1 MRKITLMI
9 IDSQP
14 FFRAGVREALSQD
27 SHLETMDILEC
38 DPGEDGNEAIAQ
50 IAANSPGIVLLDI
63 GYPFLS
69 GLELGKKVARTFPG
83 TGVVV
88 LSANPEED
96 DDELFEVIKIGAV
109 AYLRSKCCAPAEL
122 TSTIRRASN
131 GEYPINE
138 AVSNKP
144 KVAWRV
150 LRQFQ
155 DMASMGRTLE
165 EVTTPLTP
173 KEVQI
178 LTHIAEGNSNK
189 RIANLLGISEQTI
202 KNHVSTILRKLNA
215 NDRAHAVFIAIRNGL
230 LSMQIAKDGNL
241 FIFRGDK
248 GLKKEKDLVSSSERK

>member
-9 IDSQP
+9 VDSQP
-14 FFRAGVREALSQD
+14 FFRSGVQQALSQGNNLD
-27 SHLETMDILEC
+27 IMDILEC
-38 DPGEDGNEAIAQ
+38 DPGEDGNEAITQ
-50 IAANSPGIVLLDI
+50 ITANSPDIVLLDI
-63 GYPFLS
+63 GYPFLN
-69 GLELGKKVARTFPG
+69 GLELGKKIARSFPG
-83 TGVVV
+83 TGVVI
-88 LSANPEED
+88 LSTNPDED

-109 AYLRSKCCAPAEL
+109 AYLRSKHCSPTEL
-122 TSTIRRASN
+122 IETIKRASS

-138 AVSNKP
+138 CVSSKP

-165 EVTTPLTP
+165 DITTPLTP

-189 RIANLLGISEQTI
+189 RIANILGISEQTI
-202 KNHVSTILRKLNA
+202 KNHVSAILRKLNA

-230 LSMQIAKDGNL
+230 ISIQLDQSGNR
-241 FIFRGDK
+241 RGN
-248 GLKKEKDLVSSSERK
+248 GVPTAQVVGR

>member
-9 IDSQP
+9 VDSQP
-14 FFRAGVREALSQD
+14 FFRAGVRQALSQGNNLD
-27 SHLETMDILEC
+27 IMDILEC
-38 DPGEDGNEAIAQ
+38 DPGEDGNEAITQ
-50 IAANSPGIVLLDI
+50 ITANSPDIVLIDI
-63 GYPFLS
+63 GYPFLN
-69 GLELGKKVARTFPG
+69 GLELGKKIARSFPG
-83 TGVVV
+83 TGVVI
-88 LSANPEED
+88 LSTNPGED

-109 AYLRSKCCAPAEL
+109 AYLRSKHCSPTEL
-122 TSTIRRASN
+122 VDTIKRASS

-138 AVSNKP
+138 CVSSKP

-165 EVTTPLTP
+165 DITTPLTP

-189 RIANLLGISEQTI
+189 RIANILGISEQTI
-202 KNHVSTILRKLNA
+202 KNHVSAILRKLNA

-230 LSMQIAKDGNL
+230 ISIQIDQSGNR
-241 FIFRGDK
+241 RGN
-248 GLKKEKDLVSSSERK
+248 GVPTAQVVGR

>member
-1 MRKITLMI
+1 MRKINMMI
-9 IDSQP
+9 VDSQP
-14 FFRAGVREALSQD
+14 FFRAGVRQALSQD
-27 SHLETMDILEC
+27 SNLETMDILEC
-38 DPGEDGNEAIAQ
+38 DPGEDGNEAINQ
-50 IAANSPGIVLLDI
+50 IAANSPDIVLLDI

-69 GLELGKKVARTFPG
+69 GLELGKKIARTFPG

-109 AYLRSKCCAPAEL
+109 AYIRSKCCSPEEL
-122 TSTIRRASN
+122 VNMIRRASN
-131 GEYPINE
+131 GEYPINDS
-138 AVSNKP
+138 VSNKP

-165 EVTTPLTP
+165 EITTPLTP

-178 LTHIAEGNSNK
+178 LTHIAEG
-189 RIANLLGISEQTI
+189 IANILGISEQTI
-202 KNHVSTILRKLNA
+202 KNHVSAILRKLNA

-230 LSMQIAKDGNL
+230 ISIQVDHAGNY
-241 FIFRGDK
+241 RG
-248 GLKKEKDLVSSSERK
+248 EKASVGQS